1 MKSTIRIDKN
11 SLVPVYR
18 QIVSA
23 IDSMIEAGTLKE
35 GDVLPSMNE
44 LAEKL
49 EISKETTKK
58 AYLVLR
64 DEGKIESKQGKGF
77 YVKADGGAKKL
88 KVLAIFDKLSTY
100 KQILFSSMLETLDNH
115 AEITI
120 RLHEQNVDMLE
131 YFIHEN
137 LDNFDYYVIT
147 PHFPLDRATQKRVCA
162 LLGKIPN
169 RKLLMLDNW
178 MREIHG
184 NFGAVYQDWE
194 NDTAKGLAEGLD
206 TLRGY
211 KQLNV
216 ITLPSSLYSK
226 SIRMGVERFC
236 NENGIKVR
244 FADKVS
250 RDMVHKGEVYLLL
263 TGQYDFDLIELVR
276 IAREKKLEVGKD
288 IGLISYNESP
298 LCEIILNGLTT
309 VSTDFDQMGRLAGE
323 MILERSLA
331 KRHCDFRMTR
341 RASF

>member
-216 ITLPSSLYSK
+216 ITPPVKSLFKIHPY
-226 SIRMGVERFC
+226 G
-236 NENGIKVR
+236 
-244 FADKVS
+244 S
-250 RDMVHKGEVYLLL
+250 RAVL
-263 TGQYDFDLIELVR
+263 Q
-276 IAREKKLEVGKD
+276 
-288 IGLISYNESP
+288 
-298 LCEIILNGLTT
+298 
-309 VSTDFDQMGRLAGE
+309 
-323 MILERSLA
+323 
-331 KRHCDFRMTR
+331 
-341 RASF
+341 